1 MRGRALRRQRQQ
13 AGSRLGRLGD
23 AAAGN
28 VVTTTLIQLGFERI
42 AWRAQAR
49 NLATDDPKKR
59 EARSG
64 ILLERVRNDV
74 PGPVDRDISPAAQYS
89 P

>member
-13 AGSRLGRLGD
+13 ARSRLGRPSD
-23 AAAGN
+23 AAAG
-28 VVTTTLIQLGFERI
+28 TSSRDADPLGFERI

-74 PGPVDRDISPAAQYS
+74 PGPADRDISPASQYG